1 MPKRDSASNK
11 EQVVENSTATTSRPP
26 NKKRKSS
33 PNSSSSSQPSCALDY
48 SIEELRKLINITLFT
63 RRMDNDEN
71 EKNAKD
77 WKQWNECKDAELNP
91 FESNSRLVR
100 KVSHIMDF
108 DLSEQSSSSM
118 NAASKIRLG
127 IRVDNK
133 TNMDLEM
140 QVFIDEKKMK
150 SRCCER
156 NAETFIISERS
167 NPQTVHPFILKK
179 HEQAE
184 DETEIDKEI
193 LKKLGSVKFKFFK
206 TKVTRKNS
214 ISINRVFEID
224 NENIKIKSSMLKEAP
239 MSLGLGE
246 GIKSEVKRGRTLSS
260 LKDLVLECEIKYT
273 NQIGYLLEWRKN
285 GIELEPANNRIQ
297 ATSSSADSSLDV
309 IELSDSEEET
319 TWPPIGNST
328 STPLLKVYENI
339 TETIQD
345 ISKMEV
351 EDLLKFI
358 KRTDEKL
365 FNVAETLFK
374 EHEINGRAFLSLP
387 SSTSSMLALGLKIG
401 SRAKI
406 EQIIKQ
412 IQHNSQN

>member
-33 PNSSSSSQPSCALDY
+33 SQPTCAALDY

-77 WKQWNECKDAELNP
+77 WKQWNECKDAELNL

-100 KVSHIMDF
+100 KVSHITDF
-108 DLSEQSSSSM
+108 DLSEQS
-118 NAASKIRLG
+118 ASKIRLG

-184 DETEIDKEI
+184 DETEIDKEV

-214 ISINRVFEID
+214 ISINRHFEID

-273 NQIGYLLEWRKN
+273 NQIGYLLELRKN
-285 GIELEPANNRIQ
+285 GIELEPANNRVQ

-319 TWPPIGNST
+319 NLPPIGNST

-412 IQHNSQN
+412 IQHNPQN